1 MGLLNR
7 KDSTI
12 YRNYFKECAKLIGI
26 ECSYQYVVKQDLT
39 IHSEDNSTLSQPI
52 PLNILFDENPSVDT
66 LNRMG
71 WVIELGTVQPVVATL
86 PYDTPNLT
94 VNARITVMAKDGL
107 ARQRV
112 YRITKIASD
121 IEYPSTWSCTLVPI
135 MDQIPQENKY
145 TLINN
150 EKINSEDSKVTKQ
163 DSESEYAN
171 GTSLEDTTPKDY
183 IETNNNFSFINDN
196 TTYNQ

>member
-1 MGLLNR
+1 
-7 KDSTI
+7 
-12 YRNYFKECAKLIGI
+12 
-26 ECSYQYVVKQDLT
+26 
-39 IHSEDNSTLSQPI
+39 
-52 PLNILFDENPSVDT
+52 
-66 LNRMG
+66 
-71 WVIELGTVQPVVATL
+71 
-86 PYDTPNLT
+86 
-94 VNARITVMAKDGL
+94 
-107 ARQRV
+107 
-112 YRITKIASD
+112 
-121 IEYPSTWSCTLVPI
+121 

-163 DSESEYAN
+163 DNESEYAN

>member
-1 MGLLNR
+1 
-7 KDSTI
+7 
-12 YRNYFKECAKLIGI
+12 
-26 ECSYQYVVKQDLT
+26 
-39 IHSEDNSTLSQPI
+39 
-52 PLNILFDENPSVDT
+52 
-66 LNRMG
+66 
-71 WVIELGTVQPVVATL
+71 
-86 PYDTPNLT
+86 
-94 VNARITVMAKDGL
+94 
-107 ARQRV
+107 
-112 YRITKIASD
+112 
-121 IEYPSTWSCTLVPI
+121 

-183 IETNNNFSFINDN
+183 IETNNNFSFINDD